1 MTAAAALRAG
11 HDADAEVR
19 TMVCNGSERYKGGV
33 LWCSTP
39 GGPLTGG
46 LKQAFAI
53 SCNIAFANLAVE
65 VGWPAMVDDL
75 HRWGVDRPREEM
87 PGAGRVLQTSGTQL
101 ELASLGVGLDLTA
114 ITPLHAAL
122 ALRLGE
128 MVGRRRAVSLAASAR
143 ASRGPPH
150 PG

>member
-19 TMVCNGSERYKGGV
+19 RMVCNGSQRYEGGV

-53 SCNIAFANLAVE
+53 SCNIAFANLAIE
-65 VGWPAMVDDL
+65 VGWPAMVDEL
-75 HRWGVDRPREEM
+75 HRWGFDRPRDEV
-87 PGAGRVLQTSGTQL
+87 PGAGRVLKTSGTQR
-101 ELASLGVGLDLTA
+101 ELASLGRPRPHRD
-114 ITPLHAAL
+114 HAA
-122 ALRLGE
+122 ARGAPRLC
-128 MVGRRRAVSLAASAR
+128 
-143 ASRGPPH
+143 
-150 PG
+150 PGQR